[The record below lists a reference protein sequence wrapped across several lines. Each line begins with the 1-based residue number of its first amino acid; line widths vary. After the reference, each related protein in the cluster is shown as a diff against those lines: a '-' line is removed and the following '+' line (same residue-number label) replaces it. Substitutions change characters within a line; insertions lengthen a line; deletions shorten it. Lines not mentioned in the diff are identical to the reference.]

1 MNLTV
6 FSGAIILGLVYA
18 LMVMGVFLTF
28 RILDFPDLTVD
39 GSITLGAAVAAA
51 LIIYGVNPIAAT
63 LVAPLAGVLAG
74 LVTGT
79 LHTKF
84 SIPPLLAG
92 ILSMIGLYSINLR
105 IMGRPNLPLLRQP
118 NIFEYVSKAGFS
130 LRNSEF
136 TLSLCAALFFVFVLY
151 YFLNT
156 ETGQALRAT
165 GDNEIMMRSLG
176 VNTDRMKI
184 MGLGISNG
192 LVALSG
198 AILAQYQGFADISMG
213 IGMIVAGLASVIV
226 GEVLLGSSRLVVWLL
241 AAVLGSVL
249 YRLIIAVVLRLGFA
263 PADLKLFTAVI
274 VTIALISPSLK
285 GYFGKMI
292 SRKDVKTIGEIIN
305 YMKRKRRGVK
315 RGESS

>member
-6 FSGAIILGLVYA
+6 FVGAVVLGLVYA
-18 LMVMGVFLTF
+18 LMVLGVFLTF

-39 GSITLGAAVAAA
+39 GSITLGAAVAAS

-118 NIFEYVSKAGFS
+118 VVFEYLTKAGLS

-136 TLSLCAALFFVFVLY
+136 TLSFCTALFFVFLLY
-151 YFLNT
+151 WFLNT
-156 ETGQALRAT
+156 EIGQALRAT

-198 AILAQYQGFADISMG
+198 ALLAQYQGFADISMG

-226 GEVLLGSSRLVVWLL
+226 GEVLLGTSRLLGWLF
-241 AAVLGSVL
+241 AVVLGSVL
-249 YRLIIAVVLRLGFA
+249 YRLIIAVVLRLGFE
-263 PADLKLFTAVI
+263 PTDLKLFTAII
-274 VTIALISPSLK
+274 VTIALISPSIRKSMVRLK
-285 GYFGKMI
+285 EYIHK
-292 SRKDVKTIGEIIN
+292 N
-305 YMKRKRRGVK
+305 N
-315 RGESS
+315 

>member
-6 FSGAIILGLVYA
+6 FYGAIVQGLIYA
-18 LMVMGVFLTF
+18 IMVLGVFLTF

-39 GSITLGAAVAAA
+39 GSITLGAAVAAS
-51 LIIYGVNPIAAT
+51 LIISGVNPVAAT
-63 LVAPLAGVLAG
+63 LIAPLAGVLAG

-84 SIPPLLAG
+84 AIPPLLAG
-92 ILSMIGLYSINLR
+92 ILTMIGLYTINLR
-105 IMGRPNLPLLRQP
+105 VMGRPNLPLLRQP
-118 NIFEYVSKAGFS
+118 VIYDYLTGMDLS

-136 TLSLCAALFFVFVLY
+136 IISIGVILLFIIILY

-165 GDNEIMMRSLG
+165 GDNEVMMRSLG

-192 LVALSG
+192 MVALCG
-198 AILAQYQGFADISMG
+198 AMIAQYQGFADISMG

-226 GEVLLGSSRLVVWLL
+226 GEVILGKSRIIVWLF
-241 AAVLGSVL
+241 AVVLGSTL
-249 YRLIIAVVLRLGFA
+249 YRLIIAVVLRLGFE
-263 PADLKLFTAVI
+263 PTDLKLFTAVI
-274 VTIALISPSLK
+274 VTIALISPILK
-285 GYFGKMI
+285 VYRDKL
-292 SRKDVKTIGEIIN
+292 KDNFKEKFKLN
-305 YMKRKRRGVK
+305 
-315 RGESS
+315 S